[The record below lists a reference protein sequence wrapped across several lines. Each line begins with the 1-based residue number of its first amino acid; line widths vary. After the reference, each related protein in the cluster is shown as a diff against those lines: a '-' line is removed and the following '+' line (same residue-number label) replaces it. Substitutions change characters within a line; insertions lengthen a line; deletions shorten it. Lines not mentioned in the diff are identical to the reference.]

1 MTQEKARKPPVRDFE
16 DLIAFQQA
24 RELHKLV
31 DEVCLNPMFRSRSTL
46 AQQIRDAAASV
57 MANLAEGFGRGYR
70 GHLHHAICLA
80 KGSCAEVRSHAIA
93 CYDERLI
100 EQKTFE
106 DLRAKAQRVE
116 ALLGGFRRAVAANR
130 GPEPSVPEKTDPT

>member
-1 MTQEKARKPPVRDFE
+1 MTDARTPKPPVRDFE
-16 DLIAFQQA
+16 DLVAFQQA

-31 DEVCLNPMFRSRSTL
+31 DAACLSASFRARATL
-46 AQQIRDAAASV
+46 AQQIRDASASV

-93 CYDERLI
+93 CHDEGLI
-100 EQKTFE
+100 DSKTFE
-106 DLRAKAQRVE
+106 EVRAKAQRVE

-130 GPEPSVPEKTDPT
+130 GPEPSVPEKRDTG

>member
-1 MTQEKARKPPVRDFE
+1 MADTTTSKTPIRDFE

-31 DEVCLNPMFRSRSTL
+31 DEACLGPTFRSRSTL

-93 CYDERLI
+93 CYDEGLI

-106 DLRAKAQRVE
+106 ELRAKAQRVE

-130 GPEPSVPEKTDPT
+130 GSEPSVPEKSDPT

>member
-1 MTQEKARKPPVRDFE
+1 MTETQAKPPVRDFE
-16 DLIAFQQA
+16 DLVAFQQA
-24 RELHKLV
+24 RELHRLV
-31 DEVCLNPMFRSRSTL
+31 HAACLAAPFRSRATL
-46 AQQIRDAAASV
+46 AQQIRDASASV

-93 CYDERLI
+93 CFDEGLI
-100 EQKTFE
+100 EQATFQE
-106 DLRAKAQRVE
+106 LRAKAQRVE

-130 GPEPSVPEKTDPT
+130 GPEPSVPEKREQG

>member
-1 MTQEKARKPPVRDFE
+1 MTETAKTKPPVRDFE
-16 DLIAFQQA
+16 DLISFQQA

-31 DEVCLNPMFRSRSTL
+31 DDACDGTGFRARATL
-46 AQQIRDAAASV
+46 AQQIRDASASV

-93 CYDERLI
+93 CFDEGLI
-100 EQKTFE
+100 DQPTFE
-106 DLRAKAQRVE
+106 AVRAKAQRVE

-130 GPEPSVPEKTDPT
+130 GPEPSVPEKRDAD